1 MGREGKVAGLRFRG
15 GRRGDCRKGKTTDEK
30 EVGRKGGKEGGREEG
45 MRGGEVGHRGRSVY
59 GSNGNLPPSLPPSLP
74 TSLPPSHPP
83 DRSLTRLSSRYKQA
97 CFRTFSKKR
106 DAPEKK
112 AGEHFK

>member
-1 MGREGKVAGLRFRG
+1 MRRRKGGREVR
-15 GRRGDCRKGKTTDEK
+15 K
-30 EVGRKGGKEGGREEG
+30 EVGRKGSVKERSDTGT
-45 MRGGEVGHRGRSVY
+45 GRST
-59 GSNGNLPPSLPPSLP
+59 GRMATSLPP
-74 TSLPPSHPP
+74 SLPPSHPP